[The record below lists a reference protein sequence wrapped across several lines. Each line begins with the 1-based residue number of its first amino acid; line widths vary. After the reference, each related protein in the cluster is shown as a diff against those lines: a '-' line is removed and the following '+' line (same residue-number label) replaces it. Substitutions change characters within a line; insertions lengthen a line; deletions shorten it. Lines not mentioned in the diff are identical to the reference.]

1 MITAEDL
8 AGEFGV
14 SGKTLRSWLRR
25 NRAHVPGQ
33 PWLFT
38 SEEAAAVR
46 RDYPATGSTPT
57 PRRSRPASAQR
68 VAVSDEAYVI
78 DLCEQVLGEPASR
91 QHRFDWL
98 RGDPTE
104 SGRRARLPVDAYFPG
119 RKSVVEYRE
128 RQHYEAAPHFDKPD
142 RMTVSGVHRGEQ
154 RRRYDQRRETEI
166 PRYGLRLTVLRYD
179 QFDVDH
185 RGRLR
190 RTRDHDVRVIGLE
203 LSEDW

>member
-8 AGEFGV
+8 ANEFGV
-14 SGKTLRSWLRR
+14 AGKTLRSWLRR

-38 SEEAAAVR
+38 SAEAESVR
-46 RDYPATGSTPT
+46 RDYRDTRSAPVARSPLSPT
-57 PRRSRPASAQR
+57 TARDAL
-68 VAVSDEAYVI
+68 SDEAYVI

-98 RGDPTE
+98 RGDLSE
-104 SGRRARLPVDAYFPG
+104 SGRRARLPVDAYFPAH
-119 RKSVVEYRE
+119 KLVVEYRE
-128 RQHYEAAPHFDKPD
+128 RQHYEAVPHFDKPD

-166 PRYGLRLTVLRYD
+166 PRHGLRLMVFRYD
-179 QFDVDH
+179 QFDVDT

-190 RTRDHDVRVIGLE
+190 RNREHDLRIIGLE
-203 LSEDW
+203 LTES